1 MAKRSQLQEKDLQY
15 IFHPCA
21 QMKDFEETPPL
32 IITKGE
38 GLYLFDETGKK
49 YMDCISSWWVNLF
62 GHANSRINEV
72 IYKQINT
79 LEHVIFANFGHEPAI
94 ELCEHLTEVLPE
106 GINKFLFADNG
117 SSCIEMA
124 LKLSF
129 QYHLQTG
136 NPQKTKFI
144 SLENAYHGET
154 IGALG
159 VGDVDIFTKTYRPL
173 IQEGRKVR
181 VPYLDFTMTEE
192 EYSKYEE
199 ECISELENLIKNNHQ
214 EIACMIVEPMV
225 QGAAGMK
232 MYSSHY
238 LQKVRELTKNYNIHL
253 IDDEIAMGFGRTG
266 KMFACEHA
274 GITPDIMCLAK
285 GLSSGYYPIAV
296 VCITSD
302 IFNAFYADYKE
313 GKSFLHSHTYSG
325 NPLGCRIA
333 VEILKIFK
341 EENIMD
347 IVEKKGKFLQ
357 EKMREYFHGK
367 NYIKNYRHLGMIG
380 AIELKEIEGVERVGR
395 RIAAIA
401 LEKGVL
407 IRPIGNIVYFMPP
420 YIITEEEINTMLQVC
435 QESIE
440 EFLHTI

>member
-1 MAKRSQLQEKDLQY
+1 
-15 IFHPCA
+15 
-21 QMKDFEETPPL
+21 
-32 IITKGE
+32 
-38 GLYLFDETGKK
+38 
-49 YMDCISSWWVNLF
+49 
-62 GHANSRINEV
+62 
-72 IYKQINT
+72 
-79 LEHVIFANFGHEPAI
+79 
-94 ELCEHLTEVLPE
+94 
-106 GINKFLFADNG
+106 
-117 SSCIEMA
+117 
-124 LKLSF
+124 
-129 QYHLQTG
+129 
-136 NPQKTKFI
+136 
-144 SLENAYHGET
+144 
-154 IGALG
+154 
-159 VGDVDIFTKTYRPL
+159 
-173 IQEGRKVR
+173 
-181 VPYLDFTMTEE
+181 
-192 EYSKYEE
+192 
-199 ECISELENLIKNNHQ
+199 
-214 EIACMIVEPMV
+214 
-225 QGAAGMK
+225 

-266 KMFACEHA
+266 KIFACEHA

-285 GLSSGYYPIAV
+285 GLSSGYYPIAL